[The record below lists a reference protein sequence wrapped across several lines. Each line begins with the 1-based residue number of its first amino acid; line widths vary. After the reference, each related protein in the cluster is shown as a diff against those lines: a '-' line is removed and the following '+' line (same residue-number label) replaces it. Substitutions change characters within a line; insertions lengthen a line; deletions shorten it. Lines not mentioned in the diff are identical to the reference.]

1 MAADFSD
8 LDMKIDIRIDDTG
21 TAETMRDVLNLFK
34 SMQNRLVSL
43 MDITDRYSS
52 KLQGLLGVTQR
63 FNVEIEKPKGNLIN
77 RANDL
82 DNSIKKLEPTFKR
95 VTKTLQGIHIKPAQI
110 GSLDNM
116 KLQLDEIDNSAK
128 KVATGIARMQTEIRT
143 SANATANALRG
154 IDKAMKLE
162 DTTGVE
168 GNERA
173 AMNERNA
180 KRRSLERL
188 ANKYDVLTTASQQLV
203 LSLQAEQKALGS
215 ARKELSSMI
224 SEKERLSDLE
234 DRLNKNQINYRIN
247 RVRAGTEELQ
257 AMYKERDALLKSGA
271 LDMPDL
277 TTTATQAG
285 KRGLLSQSKEQLMI
299 FKQEMS
305 QELDAVKS
313 KYQSIVD
320 ELNAQGMGET
330 QFEKARMQ
338 RAKETIGVLQAE
350 IDKYETL
357 EATVDRMILALRKES
372 AAIGGVTEARRE
384 QIRESKLA
392 SQMDINTAIQ
402 TTSESAAQLRSVFEN
417 DSDRYSSLK
426 STVDALDQVS
436 VGLLSAG
443 VQAHKYQ
450 TAVIDL
456 TEFKRRLTLSL
467 KENEIAY
474 ASTKSQLSRLTT
486 VTVDDTEA
494 TAAAKAQLQQEV
506 AERLK
511 QIEAL
516 KTLNVEVERTL
527 GLTRRQSSTA
537 SMLSRGLNKTFSE
550 MGNILRRNANAARY
564 FVYTIQQ
571 IATATMRYLSTP
583 MMALAT
589 LALKY
594 SAELEAQRKIFGILI
609 QDMVTSEQVFREIVD
624 YAARTPYAMGELTKA
639 AKDLLAYG
647 IAADSVVD
655 DLKRIGDLAMND
667 AKRLDNLSQA
677 YGKVLARGTATMRE
691 LNSFTQAGVPIIQA
705 LRGVLGITDE
715 AGNKFLSM
723 ARQGKIS
730 FGAVREA
737 VKSMTDEGGQFYSMS
752 EQLSTTL
759 QGRFATFKDTLRLL
773 GESTVQQVL
782 PTITRLLEYAIA
794 FAESLRYGNTEL
806 KEKIIQVAKWVIAL
820 GPALTILS
828 RVSMLTLSLGKLM
841 FNLATTPVKL
851 LRMALSALAKT
862 TVLTAGAVTLL
873 QGALLGFTVVAA
885 IAAVAAVVRGF
896 QRVRETVDN
905 AAESFRDFGD
915 EQVRMNDIL
924 AKGKLSD
931 VHQAVAVE
939 YIMKQRGESLS
950 LSLPDLYGN
959 VDPDKRN
966 SSVDVRSIVDQ
977 LVAAYI
983 KENPDATFQEV
994 LREIDTLTKR
1004 AQEVQERAGILADT
1018 LVKHW
1023 GTALDPFK
1031 NGIDLRA
1038 KTELTRALELYTNS
1052 AHLVVDTLGHNLFE
1066 GDNSFVHTVASLIS
1080 KEFAIDKNMFTGKN
1094 ELRYIGDRT
1103 VEELTNYVNSLKE
1116 HGQAV
1121 TTELGETWL
1130 EILGLYAQAFTD
1142 PASNALEKAKQI
1154 FDSEYEQLKSDFLAL
1169 GEEVAITPITGIL
1182 AAFTKGLTG
1191 RTPSL
1196 QEIGLPMPLP
1206 LGDLTFKLP
1215 HGEASE
1221 IPESRRVGG
1230 AVGKVVDMYMDQLFG
1245 TYEDPSDILQQ
1256 TLATTAKVAGITTAF
1271 DKLATLP
1278 GDELEKAL
1286 RDLPA
1291 IQAEVIRRAITS
1303 IDSGRDSELV
1313 ATEVREF
1320 TSAFTV
1326 GLWENVAELTKDA
1339 ISGDRTKHIK
1349 DNIISYIT
1357 EFNVKTFDDLNNALS
1372 GKTMPSTEKGAKL
1385 RAKYAE
1391 DVVAGVSSAL
1401 AAALTA
1407 DGQGLTEDSTIWDLF
1422 SGDES
1427 KMAMF
1432 DDVEKQMTMVDF
1444 ITQSLGDAKAWDEL
1458 AGILKQADDTDKKYT
1473 RIGATTSET
1482 IRETLNDLKTTLRLG
1497 DEVDSYIDQIIDAI
1511 AKKENIDEGTKAWD
1525 EYTKAIKKSSD
1536 AVIDGI
1542 REAFAGFRE
1551 AELLADGK
1559 SPVDLLAAALG
1570 TSELERKTAE
1580 WRTTLAALDE
1590 NLLPEVFKSG
1600 DLTGMTVL
1608 AQNYAKLELQAGK
1621 TVSGITALTGKLTE
1635 FTESVRDH
1643 GKTDRELLQAE
1654 ITRVTNDANALQTL
1668 IDTYL
1673 GSTDADLQKLAND
1686 LQTLVST
1693 SDMEGIKKRL
1703 LSAFDTDILQKFGVE
1718 LKNTLSSALL
1728 LPSALHKIELANQG
1742 FTDSTLES
1750 VSALMDMAEAINA
1763 VMQAGESHD
1772 QLLNRR
1778 FDGAPMTEFMRL
1790 FGNDGL
1796 YRKMTDG
1803 TLDSV
1808 LGDLSGSEKK
1818 WVNELKTQGPDKIAL
1833 AMASQFSGASLAAK
1847 QAILDE
1853 LKKDTEAWNTLQAG
1867 FAEYVKETH
1876 MPAKTAGQRGE
1887 SILYGVLG
1895 GIAPTFDMDAALNIR
1910 EDLKL
1915 ADEATA
1921 ELLKEDL
1928 AELGKDAMES
1938 IAIQMGATLASGML
1952 SGLSQLGEA
1961 LATGADGW
1969 SAFGDAAIDAIGSII
1984 DMLPQ
1989 LFMSAGLKLL
1999 IADPWDAKG
2008 WGLLALGGVTAIAGG
2023 AAKGALSGDQV
2034 GSGTSRTNTTLTYS
2048 AKGNA
2053 FDRGYLINNLSAQS
2067 YANGINVSGE
2077 LGTEAVLPL
2086 SRDSQGRLGVHLT
2099 GGALTNTGG
2108 GQADVAVAVPISIN
2122 VQNNTGVE
2130 ADVETY
2136 EYVDGNGQRQIELI
2150 INKVVSSGMATGK
2163 YDSAMGSRYG
2173 VRRRGV
2179 M

>member
-63 FNVEIEKPKGNLIN
+63 FNIEIEKPKDNMIN

-257 AMYKERDALLKSGA
+257 ALYKERDALLKSGA

-436 VGLLSAG
+436 VGLLNAG

-516 KTLNVEVERTL
+516 KTLNIEVERTL

-589 LALKY
+589 LTLKY

-609 QDMVTSEQVFREIVD
+609 QDMVKSEQVFREIID
-624 YAARTPYAMGELTKA
+624 YTARTPYAMGDLTKA

-647 IAADSVVD
+647 IAADNVVD

-841 FNLATTPVKL
+841 FNLATTPVRL
-851 LRMALSALAKT
+851 LGMALSALAKT

-873 QGALLGFTVVAA
+873 QGAILGFTVVAA

-924 AKGKLSD
+924 SKGKLSD

-966 SSVDVRSIVDQ
+966 SSIDVRSIVDQ
-977 LVAAYI
+977 LVTAYI

-1018 LVKHW
+1018 LVEHW

-1038 KTELTRALELYTNS
+1038 KTELTRALEFYTNS
-1052 AHLVVDTLGHNLFE
+1052 AHLAVDTLGHNLFE

-1206 LGDLTFKLP
+1206 PGDLIP

-1230 AVGKVVDMYMDQLFG
+1230 AVGKIVDIYMDQLFG

-1271 DKLATLP
+1271 DKLATLS

-1291 IQAEVIRRAITS
+1291 IQAEVVRRAITS

-1357 EFNVKTFDDLNNALS
+1357 EFNVKTFNDLNNALS

-1407 DGQGLTEDSTIWDLF
+1407 DGQGLTENSTIWDLF
-1422 SGDES
+1422 SGDAS

-1432 DDVEKQMTMVDF
+1432 DDVEKQMTIVDF

-1536 AVIDGI
+1536 AVTDGM

-1559 SPVDLLAAALG
+1559 SPVDLLDAALG

-1654 ITRVTNDANALQTL
+1654 ITRVTNDANALQSL

-1673 GSTDADLQKLAND
+1673 GSTDADLQKLASD
-1686 LQTLVST
+1686 LQTLVSA

-1703 LSAFDTDILQKFGVE
+1703 LSAFDTDILQKFGTE

-1778 FDGAPMTEFMRL
+1778 FDGATMTEFMRL

-1808 LGDLSGSEKK
+1808 LGDLSDSEKK
-1818 WVNELKTQGPDKIAL
+1818 RVNELKTQGPDKIAL

-1847 QAILDE
+1847 QAMIDE
-1853 LKKDTEAWNTLQAG
+1853 LKTDTGAWAAMQAG
-1867 FAEYVKETH
+1867 IDEYVKLTSV
-1876 MPAKTAGQRGE
+1876 PTKTIGQRAE
-1887 SILYGVLG
+1887 SMTYGVLSSL
-1895 GIAPTFDMDAALNIR
+1895 APTYDVEGALGLKKMLEVAEN
-1910 EDLKL
+1910 EDTVK
-1915 ADEATA
+1915 
-1921 ELLKEDL
+1921 ELEKQLS
-1928 AELGKDAMES
+1928 ELGKDAMEK
-1938 IAIQMGATLASGML
+1938 IGIQMGVTFASGML

-1961 LATGADGW
+1961 LVTGADGW
-1969 SAFGDAAIDAIGSII
+1969 SAFGDAAINAIGSII